1 MPSRRATSH
10 QKSPCTLHKS
20 MYMTACRN
28 HSACP
33 LLQVL
38 PAWQIQIEKGGC
50 LFICSIIY
58 GTLYSTYP
66 LCHSC
71 SPAEIYFVSSAAKQ
85 LHKTLQF
92 RSKYLTNAGK
102 IIILTSFNSFKAVIF
117 NQCAAGDLQMC
128 CRSLWEGSSIVV
140 GPLGDVS
147 LHSTV

>member
-1 MPSRRATSH
+1 MHASEIHVYDSM
-10 QKSPCTLHKS
+10 QKSFSVPS
-20 MYMTACRN
+20 
-28 HSACP
+28 SAGTP
-33 LLQVL
+33 SL
-38 PAWQIQIEKGGC
+38 ADSNRKKGGC

-117 NQCAAGDLQMC
+117 NHCAAGDLQMC

-147 LHSTV
+147 LHSTVCWNLSII